1 MQISVAELQMILPLL
16 ENNHQDWRKSSVAV
30 CEFSQE
36 YSRVRRDL
44 SLLFSLSLWVS
55 VAWELWLIYLL
66 DEEEVLT
73 RIDEKEQH
81 PP

>member
-1 MQISVAELQMILPLL
+1 MQISVAELQMILRLL
-16 ENNHQDWRKSSVAV
+16 ENNHQDWRKSSVAI
-30 CEFSQE
+30 CEFSHE

-44 SLLFSLSLWVS
+44 SLLLSLSLWVS
-55 VAWELWLIYLL
+55 VAWKLWLIYLL

-73 RIDEKEQH
+73 RIDGKEQH